1 MARRARGSY
10 VRRMKPGDHPDFYR
24 FAPPPG
30 TSRESTIRLD
40 TEGKFWH
47 DGERVDH
54 PALDKALHEWIALH
68 PDDGRFI
75 LTNGYDWTYFQV
87 DDAPYTV
94 RALRLNSDGVTLVL
108 SDETEEPLAP
118 ETLHVG
124 QGDALYAKVK
134 AGKFTAKFSRHAQT
148 ALAPILHEDK
158 PGALRLKV
166 GERDYPIG

>member
-1 MARRARGSY
+1 
-10 VRRMKPGDHPDFYR
+10 MKPGEHPDFYR
-24 FAPPPG
+24 LAPPPG

-40 TEGKFWH
+40 ADGKFWH

-54 PALDKALHEWIALH
+54 PALERALHGWIALH

-94 RALRLNSDGVTLVL
+94 RALRVNPESVTLIL

-124 QGDALYAKVK
+124 RGDALYAKVK
-134 AGKFTAKFSRHAQT
+134 GGKFAARFSRHAQT

-158 PGALRLKV
+158 PGALRLSV
-166 GERDYPIG
+166 GGRDYAIG